1 MHQNE
6 TKQQFEMYEL
16 DERMRE
22 AHKDAQRVISRKEAA
37 QMKVANAIVAGA
49 LVVLVGGLL
58 FLLDV
63 F

>member
-6 TKQQFEMYEL
+6 TKQQFEMHKL

-22 AHKDAQRVISRKEAA
+22 AHKDAHRVISKKEAA